1 MDNSV
6 GKPQAGTLETLGKR
20 AVAYLVLIAVAL
32 VALKV
37 IGGIVIGLATALVTV
52 AVILALIAGAVWAAR
67 RL

>member
-37 IGGIVIGLATALVTV
+37 IGGVVIGLATALVTV
-52 AVILALIAGAVWAAR
+52 AVILALIAGAVWAVR

>member
-52 AVILALIAGAVWAAR
+52 AVILALIAGAVWAVR

>member
-37 IGGIVIGLATALVTV
+37 IGGIVIGLATTLVTV

>member
-37 IGGIVIGLATALVTV
+37 IGGIVIGLATTLVTV
-52 AVILALIAGAVWAAR
+52 AVILALIAGAVWAVR